1 MRILLIC
8 NKSPYPS
15 NEGGPMA
22 MDAIIRG
29 LLAAG
34 HDITVLAASSHK
46 HPAASDDIPDIIKD
60 KLLFHSAPVDLH
72 IRPFPALVCLLKG
85 RSYHAARFLSGAFL
99 SKLTILLK
107 NNNYDI
113 IQLESVFMGV
123 YLPLIRQQVQV
134 PVVLRA
140 HNIEHQ
146 IWERLTLQEGNKIKR
161 WYLGKLAQSLKKF
174 EFQIVKSID
183 AIAAI
188 TEEDAGWFRQHTAA
202 PVSVIPYSIE
212 IPEDIENVPPIASS
226 TVCHIGS
233 MNWWPNI
240 DGIRWLL
247 KEVWPRVIRQEPQ
260 AQLFL
265 AGKHMPDDLKTDE
278 KSGVYVLGEVDDA
291 TAFLDQHAILVIP
304 LHAGSGMRIKMV
316 EGMLRRR
323 AIVATSIAAE
333 GIPAIDGEHYLRAD
347 TPEDFSKAILTFIK
361 NPDFQTRIGGNAQ
374 LLVRKYFDR
383 HRLSGILV
391 DLYASLM
398 GDEKK

>member
-1 MRILLIC
+1 MAI
-8 NKSPYPS
+8 
-15 NEGGPMA
+15 EGS
-22 MDAIIRG
+22 
-29 LLAAG
+29 LA
-34 HDITVLAASSHK
+34 
-46 HPAASDDIPDIIKD
+46 
-60 KLLFHSAPVDLH
+60 
-72 IRPFPALVCLLKG
+72 
-85 RSYHAARFLSGAFL
+85 
-99 SKLTILLK
+99 
-107 NNNYDI
+107 
-113 IQLESVFMGV
+113 
-123 YLPLIRQQVQV
+123 
-134 PVVLRA
+134 
-140 HNIEHQ
+140 
-146 IWERLTLQEGNKIKR
+146 
-161 WYLGKLAQSLKKF
+161 
-174 EFQIVKSID
+174 
-183 AIAAI
+183 
-188 TEEDAGWFRQHTAA
+188 
-202 PVSVIPYSIE
+202 
-212 IPEDIENVPPIASS
+212 
-226 TVCHIGS
+226 
-233 MNWWPNI
+233 
-240 DGIRWLL
+240 
-247 KEVWPRVIRQEPQ
+247 RVIRQEPQ